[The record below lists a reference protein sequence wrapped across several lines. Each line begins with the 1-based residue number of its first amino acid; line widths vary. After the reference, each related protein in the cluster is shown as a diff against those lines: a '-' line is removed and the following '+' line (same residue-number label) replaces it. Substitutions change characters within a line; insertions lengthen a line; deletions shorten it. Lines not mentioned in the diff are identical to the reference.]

1 MAVLTASQLTS
12 CPRQRWV
19 SQPSVHHNRISGGCQ
34 ADGAEK
40 MERGWVCDCVPVL
53 TYQLAQPQGFC
64 FRRSLGRP
72 RVSFSTSFQV
82 PESAGLGTALGELLV
97 QGTVISHLGY
107 CPSLL
112 AGLEMA
118 TSPTWSLSSHPI
130 LLPHPAELAHG
141 SGLSPGPRR
150 NRCSVLSTLLAQSS
164 LVQVRTQA
172 FCGLLSGW
180 LPSSI

>member
-1 MAVLTASQLTS
+1 
-12 CPRQRWV
+12 
-19 SQPSVHHNRISGGCQ
+19 
-34 ADGAEK
+34 

-118 TSPTWSLSSHPI
+118 TSTTWSLSSHPI
-130 LLPHPAELAHG
+130 LLPIQLSLLLAPTRSQEKQVLG
-141 SGLSPGPRR
+141 PVYSPGTVLSGPGKDSGLLWASIWL
-150 NRCSVLSTLLAQSS
+150 VTIFHLSCPVTPSQSHCFIKSSFFKNTPTL
-164 LVQVRTQA
+164 T
-172 FCGLLSGW
+172 
-180 LPSSI
+180 LPY